1 MKVVQINIFPNFS
14 TGNIMMNIHK
24 KLQQN
29 NIESY
34 VVWGRG
40 REAKDEYEIYMNDK
54 LGVYYH
60 VIYSRLTDKTG
71 FASKK
76 STIKL
81 INKLDEIRPDIIHLH
96 NIHGYYI
103 NIELLFNYIKKHNI
117 EVIWTLHD
125 CWAFTGHCAYFD
137 YVGCNKWIK
146 GCYKCPQLNRY
157 PISFKD
163 NSKDNFLKKKELFS
177 NVNMTI
183 ITPSNWLANLV
194 NKSFLNAYKTKVIY
208 NGVDS
213 KIFHYVKSNFRIDN
227 NLENKK
233 IILGVASTW
242 DERKGLKD
250 FIKLAEIIDSKTVIV
265 LVGLNDKQIS
275 LLPNNI
281 IGIKKT
287 TNVKELVEI
296 YSSADIFFNP
306 TYDDNFPTTNIEA
319 LLCGIPIITYDT
331 GGCMECIFD
340 DKCGLVV
347 SKGNYMIVK
356 EMITNNN
363 FSVDIDRAK
372 KLFDVETMLNNYL
385 SIIKEER

>member
-40 REAKDEYEIYMNDK
+40 REAKDGYEIYMNDK

-81 INKLDEIRPDIIHLH
+81 INKLDEIKPDIIHLH

-103 NIELLFNYIKKHNI
+103 NIELLFNYIKKYNI
-117 EVIWTLHD
+117 KVIWTLHD

-163 NSKDNFLKKKELFS
+163 NSKDNFLKKRELFS

-250 FIKLAEIIDSKTVIV
+250 FIKLAKIIDSKTAIV

-331 GGCMECIFD
+331 GGCRECIFD

-363 FSVDIDRAK
+363 FSVDIDRARE
-372 KLFDVETMLNNYL
+372 LFDVETMLNNYL

>member
-372 KLFDVETMLNNYL
+372 ELFDVETMLNNYL